1 MKDLFFDLYR
11 ILNKID
17 DKLTIKMWS
26 TDDRPREKMLAKG
39 IQTLSNAELIAILIG
54 SGSREQSAVD
64 LSKEILNKS
73 NNDLNELGK
82 YSVEDFQKIKG
93 IGPAKAISIMAALEL
108 GKRRSASEVIDKKI
122 IKTSSDIHQI
132 FQAILCD
139 LKHEEF
145 WILLVNRSNRI
156 IDKAK
161 ISQGGISETTI
172 DVRLILKNA
181 IEKTASGIALC
192 HNHPSGNL
200 NPSEQD
206 KNITSKLISAAK
218 LLDIIVIDHV
228 IVTDNGYFS
237 FADEGIL
244 M

>member
-1 MKDLFFDLYR
+1 
-11 ILNKID
+11 
-17 DKLTIKMWS
+17 MWS
-26 TDDRPREKMLAKG
+26 SDDRPREKMLTKG

-54 SGSREQSAVD
+54 SGSRELSAVD

-122 IKTSSDIHQI
+122 IKTSSDIFQI

-145 WILLVNRSNRI
+145 WILLLNRSNKI

-200 NPSEQD
+200 NPSESD

-218 LLDIIVIDHV
+218 LLDIIILDHV
-228 IVTDNGYFS
+228 IVTDKGYFS

-244 M
+244 I